1 MKIYQQFATRNDCY
15 RRNQAELAK
24 SPGSR
29 DSRYARYYQGPR
41 GVMIHSTGANNPN
54 LRRYVQPD
62 DGTLGVNPNGN
73 DWNRPGLDV
82 AVHAFIGLTKA
93 GDVAVYQI
101 LPWEYRAWHCGGD
114 ANNTHLSFEIC
125 EDDLGDRD
133 YFWSVYWGAVAL
145 TAELCR
151 KFGLNP
157 LEPGVVISHAEGA
170 QMGIASNHADVGHWW
185 SRFGVT
191 MDDFREDVS
200 DEMNASARPLYRVR
214 RTWADKDSQV
224 GAFADL
230 DKAKAACPVGYSVYD
245 SAGNAVYTNTNKE
258 DKNMTKEEFREMVNT
273 AASNAASAAVEKK
286 LGKYYK
292 TLGDVTSN
300 TFLEALSPLVAS
312 GVLKGRGGSG
322 NDLILDMHE
331 ESLRILVI
339 LSRIMSEVG
348 LIAPPEDADH
358 PEDVLMHVADVSAY
372 AADEAVEAHEKQY
385 HTIIR
390 LDAEE

>member
-1 MKIYQQFATRNDCY
+1 MEIRKCYLTNNDCY
-15 RRNQAELAK
+15 QRNINKA
-24 SPGSR
+24 
-29 DSRYARYYQGPR
+29 DSRYTTFQQRGPQ
-41 GVMIHSTGANNPN
+41 GVMVHSTGANNPT
-54 LRRYVQPD
+54 LRRYLYPD
-62 DGTLGVNPNGN
+62 DGIIGKNEYNNHWNKSGLG
-73 DWNRPGLDV
+73 
-82 AVHAFIGLTKA
+82 ACVHAFIGKDKN
-93 GDVAVYQI
+93 GNIQCYQT
-101 LPWEYRAWHCGGD
+101 LPWTYRGWHCGAD
-114 ANNTHLSFEIC
+114 ANNTHVAFEIC
-125 EDDLGDRD
+125 EDGLNDRN
-133 YFWSVYWGAVAL
+133 YFEKTYNAAVEL
-145 TAELCR
+145 TAHICSAYKLD
-151 KFGLNP
+151 P
-157 LEPGVVISHAEGA
+157 LADGVVISHAEGA
-170 QMGIASNHADVGHWW
+170 RRGVASNHADVGHWW

>member
-1 MKIYQQFATRNDCY
+1 MQIYQQFATRNDCY
-15 RRNQAELAK
+15 RRNQAEMNK

-29 DSRYARYYQGPR
+29 DSRYAKYYQGPR

-82 AVHAFIGLTKA
+82 AVHAFIGLTRS
-93 GDVAVYQI
+93 GEVAAYQI
-101 LPWEYRAWHCGGD
+101 LPWGYRAWHCGGSGND
-114 ANNTHLSFEIC
+114 THLSIEIC
-125 EDDLGDRD
+125 EDNLQDRG
-133 YFWSVYWGAVAL
+133 YFDRVYRMAMEL

-151 KFGLNP
+151 RFRLDP
-157 LEPGVVISHAEGA
+157 LAPGVVVDHAEGA
-170 QMGIASNHADVGHWW
+170 ALGIASNHADVDHWW
-185 SRFGVT
+185 SRFGT
-191 MDDFREDVS
+191 SMDDFRAGVAQLLQEES
-200 DEMNASARPLYRVR
+200 RPLYRVR
-214 RTWADKDSQV
+214 KSWADKDSQV